1 MNGCPQSMLMSL
13 TLLPGRLLGSAAH
26 PGASIYVPKSF
37 IALIILIVA
46 GLGVGVR
53 YTIERSRKG
62 RYVGRYQKLGSTT
75 LDRGAGFKPMVT
87 PLSYQN
93 STVDYALP
101 PKPNVVTY
109 CVIDGRL
116 VDT

>member
-1 MNGCPQSMLMSL
+1 M
-13 TLLPGRLLGSAAH
+13 
-26 PGASIYVPKSF
+26 
-37 IALIILIVA
+37 LIVI
-46 GLGVGVR
+46 GLGIGVR

-62 RYVGRYQKLGSTT
+62 RYSGRYQKLGPTT
-75 LDRGAGFKPMVT
+75 LDGGGGFKPMT
-87 PLSYQN
+87 APLSYQN
-93 STVDYALP
+93 SSVDYALP